1 MKIFPAKIRLWKD
14 HFSQVL
20 EFSTNDDSTEVLDKV
35 VEYVNIES
43 LWNNA
48 IDPPTDIRRPILF
61 FTNKGHFGLIIL
73 RNGSYWFEYKPFD
86 SWKEFLEN
94 YKVERWCYADEII

>member
-1 MKIFPAKIRLWKD
+1 M
-14 HFSQVL
+14 
-20 EFSTNDDSTEVLDKV
+20 EFSTDDDSTEVLDKV

-43 LWNNA
+43 LWNDV

-61 FTNKGHFGLIIL
+61 FTNEGHFGLIML
-73 RNGSYWFEYKPFD
+73 RNGSYWFEYKHFD